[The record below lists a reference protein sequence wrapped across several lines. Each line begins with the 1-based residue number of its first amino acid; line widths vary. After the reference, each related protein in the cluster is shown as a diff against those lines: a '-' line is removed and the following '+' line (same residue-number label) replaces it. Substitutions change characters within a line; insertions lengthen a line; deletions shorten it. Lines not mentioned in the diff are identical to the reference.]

1 MAWGTLNVGEQRG
14 RLVARLATEPLPAP
28 SRRHVLIANLESRFN
43 VNYIRIKDLKFSNRK
58 FSAVFHP
65 QPQRACHKRA
75 RVSPEAR
82 GAHLTPHL
90 LLAGRSLL
98 INRHSSP
105 VTAFLIETPRLKIR
119 VTSRKQNQS
128 QFLIETNQAL
138 SPAGSSFHGPPA
150 APASPQAM
158 PRSATTFRPFPPVC

>member
-1 MAWGTLNVGEQRG
+1 MPWGTLKVGEQRA
-14 RLVARLATEPLPAP
+14 RFVARPATGAQLTP
-28 SRRHVLIANLESRFN
+28 SQRHFLIANLELRFS
-43 VNYIRIKDLKFSNRK
+43 VSYIRINDLKFSNRK

-75 RVSPEAR
+75 RVSPEAQ
-82 GAHLTPHL
+82 GARLTPPL
-90 LLAGRSLL
+90 LLAG
-98 INRHSSP
+98 HSSP
-105 VTAFLIETPRLKIR
+105 VNAVLIETPRLKIR

-138 SPAGSSFHGPPA
+138 SAAGSSLHRPPA

-158 PRSATTFRPFPPVC
+158 PRSATTFRRFPPLC

>member
-1 MAWGTLNVGEQRG
+1 VRALRMAWGTLNVCEQRA

-28 SRRHVLIANLESRFN
+28 SPRHFLIANLELEFN
-43 VNYIRIKDLKFSNRK
+43 ISYIRINDLKFSNRK

-75 RVSPEAR
+75 RVSPEAPR
-82 GAHLTPHL
+82 AHLTPPL
-90 LLAGRSLL
+90 LLAA
-98 INRHSSP
+98 HSSP

-128 QFLIETNQAL
+128 EFLIETNQAL
-138 SPAGSSFHGPPA
+138 SAAGSSPHCPPA

-158 PRSATTFRPFPPVC
+158 PRSATTFRPFPPLC